1 MRPFIIEI
9 LFALYL
15 KSKLIFILI
24 QLSGVSG
31 SGKLSWANEDG
42 TSTIDIREGDVGSL
56 TEGSVFYI
64 HNNLDDQRKKL
75 RIYAM
80 FTNTDDSTFVSFL
93 HLYYFLK
100 LKFQSLVCL
109 QLFMLTK
116 IAGSINW
123 CLLKNQ

>member
-1 MRPFIIEI
+1 MLPFSIEF

-15 KSKLIFILI
+15 INKL
-24 QLSGVSG
+24 QLNGASG

-64 HNNLDDQRKKL
+64 HNNLDAQRKKL

-93 HLYYFLK
+93 HVYYFLK

-109 QLFMLTK
+109 QLFMLMK

-123 CLLKNQ
+123 CLLENQ